1 MLEQALI
8 AHGAP
13 TLARLKT
20 GNLFNLACPNP
31 ERLAEEMLAL
41 APTLRAKG
49 VELTVLRAKDGRYL
63 LYLYRPQAL
72 EAALRDSETAR
83 FLSEYGYPARCPV
96 QEALRRLRGRLAD
109 SEDFPH
115 EIGVFLGYPL
125 TDIRGFICNQGRNCL
140 CCGCWKVYSEPERA
154 MKLFARYQ
162 KCTEA
167 YARLF
172 AAGFPLSRLTVRAH
186 PAT

>member
-20 GNLFNLACPNP
+20 GNLFNLACVNANC
-31 ERLAEEMLAL
+31 LAGEMLRL
-41 APTLRAKG
+41 APTLREKG
-49 VELTVLRAKDGRYL
+49 VELTLLREKDGRYL
-63 LYLYRPQAL
+63 LYLYRVQAL
-72 EAALRDSETAR
+72 EAALQAPETRR
-83 FLSEYGYPARCPV
+83 FLAGYGYPAGCSV
-96 QEALRRLRGRLAD
+96 GEAIERLRQRIGT
-109 SEDFPH
+109 SEGFPH

-125 TDIRGFICNQGRNCL
+125 SDIQGFICNEGRNCL

-154 MKLFARYQ
+154 LRLFARYR

-167 YARLF
+167 HMRLF

-186 PAT
+186 PAI

>member
-20 GNLFNLACPNP
+20 GNLFNLACPSL
-31 ERLAEEMLAL
+31 EHLAEEMLAL
-41 APTLRAKG
+41 APMLEAKGVKLTALRAKG
-49 VELTVLRAKDGRYL
+49 GRCL
-63 LYLYRPQAL
+63 MYLYRPQAL
-72 EAALRDSETAR
+72 EAALRDPETAR
-83 FLSEYGYPARCPV
+83 FLREYGYPEGGSA
-96 QEALRRLRGRLAD
+96 QKAIDRLRGRVCA

-125 TDIRGFICNQGRNCL
+125 TDIRGFICNEGRNCL
-140 CCGCWKVYSEPERA
+140 CCGCWKVYSDPERA
-154 MKLFARYQ
+154 MKLFARYR

-172 AAGFPLSRLTVRAH
+172 AAGFPLSRLTVQAH
-186 PAT
+186 PA

>member
-20 GNLFNLACPNP
+20 GNLFNLACPDP
-31 ERLAEEMLAL
+31 ECLAAEMRAL
-41 APTLRAKG
+41 APVLGAKG
-49 VELTVLRAKDGRYL
+49 VELTVLRAGNGRCL
-63 LYLYRPQAL
+63 MYLYRPQAL
-72 EAALRDSETAR
+72 EKALRDPETAR
-83 FLSEYGYPARCPV
+83 FLREYGYPEGGSV
-96 QEALRRLRGRLAD
+96 GEALDRLHGRVRA
-109 SEDFPH
+109 SEAFPH

-125 TDIRGFICNQGRNCL
+125 TDIRGFIRHEGRNCL

-154 MKLFARYQ
+154 MKLFARYR

-167 YARLF
+167 YVRLF
-172 AAGFPLSRLTVRAH
+172 AAGFPLSRLTVQAH
-186 PAT
+186 PA

>member
-20 GNLFNLACPNP
+20 GNLFNLACPSL
-31 ERLAEEMLAL
+31 ESLAEEMLAL
-41 APTLRAKG
+41 APTLGEKG
-49 VELTVLRAKDGRYL
+49 VELTALRVKDGRCL

-72 EAALRDSETAR
+72 EAAMRDPETAR
-83 FLSEYGYPARCPV
+83 FLLEYGYPEGCTAG
-96 QEALRRLRGRLAD
+96 EAIERLRGRVCA
-109 SEDFPH
+109 SEEFPH

-125 TDIRGFICNQGRNCL
+125 TDIRGFICNGGRNCL

-154 MKLFARYQ
+154 MKRFALYR

-172 AAGFPLSRLTVRAH
+172 AAGFPLSRLTVQAH
-186 PAT
+186 PA

>member
-1 MLEQALI
+1 MLERALI

-20 GNLFNLACPNP
+20 GNLFNLACPCA
-31 ERLAEEMLAL
+31 EHLAGEIAAL
-41 APTLRAKG
+41 APTLRQKG
-49 VELTVLRAKDGRYL
+49 VELTVLREKDGRFL

-72 EAALRDSETAR
+72 NAALADPETAR
-83 FLSEYGYPARCPV
+83 FLSGYGYPAGCGV
-96 QEALRRLRGRLAD
+96 EEALSLLRRRIGQ
-109 SEDFPH
+109 SEEFPH

-125 TDIRGFICNQGRNCL
+125 TDIVGFIRHEGRNCL

-154 MKLFARYQ
+154 QMLFARYR

-167 YARLF
+167 YTRLF
-172 AAGFPLSRLTVRAH
+172 AAGISLSRLTVQAH
-186 PAT
+186 PA